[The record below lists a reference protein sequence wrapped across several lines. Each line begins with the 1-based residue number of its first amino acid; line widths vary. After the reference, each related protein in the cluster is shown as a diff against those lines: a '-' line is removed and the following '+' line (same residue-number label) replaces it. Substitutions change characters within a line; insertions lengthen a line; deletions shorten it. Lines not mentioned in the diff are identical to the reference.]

1 MPLARRYYPPAMR
14 SPSPELVALAGP
26 NGAGKSTVGP
36 ALLRES
42 LGISIFV
49 NADLIAQGLSGLE
62 PEGAAFEAGRIML
75 VRLDELAR
83 RRASFAFETTLSG
96 RTYARRISHL
106 LQDGY
111 RFHVV
116 FLWLDSPEL
125 AVARVEDRVR
135 AGGHAVPEEVVR
147 RRYDAGLRNFFEM
160 YLPLT
165 TGWKVY
171 DNSRGLRPRLI
182 ATGKGTVKREILDRT
197 TWSLIT
203 GG

>member
-1 MPLARRYYPPAMR
+1 MP

-49 NADLIAQGLSGLE
+49 NADVIAQGLSGLE

-75 VRLDELAR
+75 ERLDELAR

-96 RTYARRISHL
+96 RAYARRISHL

-116 FLWLDSPEL
+116 F
-125 AVARVEDRVR
+125 
-135 AGGHAVPEEVVR
+135 
-147 RRYDAGLRNFFEM
+147 
-160 YLPLT
+160 
-165 TGWKVY
+165 
-171 DNSRGLRPRLI
+171 RLI
-182 ATGKGTVKREILDRT
+182 ATGKGMVKREVFDPT
-197 TWSLIT
+197 AWSLIA
-203 GG
+203 GGSPDAT